1 MKNLVLAIVVI
12 LSALIGLAAQT
23 KKVEVRPAKP
33 TSPASG
39 ERMYV
44 AYCAACHGTTGKGDG
59 PAADSLKNQP
69 ADLTQLAK
77 KHGGKYPAEY
87 VAGIL
92 QGKTEVTPH
101 GSEEMLVWG
110 PVFRGVSK
118 GDEGQV
124 RLRVYNLNKYLES
137 RQSQ

>member
-1 MKNLVLAIVVI
+1 MKNLALAIAVI
-12 LSALIGLAAQT
+12 LSVIGLAAQT
-23 KKVEVRPAKP
+23 KKVDVRPAKP

-39 ERMYV
+39 AQMYV

-59 PAADSLKNQP
+59 PAAGALRIQP
-69 ADLTQLAK
+69 ADLTQLAN
-77 KHGGKYPAEY
+77 KHGGKYPSEY

-110 PVFRGVSK
+110 PVFRGVSR

-124 RLRVYNLNKYLES
+124 RLRVFNLNRYLES
-137 RQSQ
+137 HQSQ